1 MYFSCFGKNVY
12 LPVGTFCFLKIQNLR
27 EDNCL
32 QMCYTIK
39 IYNYAKQKEAL
50 PLKYW
55 FGYLTAG
62 IFAAITWVLLQFGE
76 KFSTLVDM
84 VYPYVIRTAQD
95 YLAQWTSVVEY
106 PVWQLLAVVLA
117 VLILASLVLVV
128 ILKRNLIQWGGW
140 VLAVFAAIFMLH
152 TLIWGLSYHAGDL
165 SDDLRLDVSSYN
177 LEELT
182 EATEYYRD
190 KAMELAYQVNRD
202 AQGNV
207 TFAEFDELAEAAGKG
222 FEILTYEHHYPVFAG
237 SRLPVKSLGWADLY
251 SSMGIT
257 GVTFGLTGEAA
268 VNPQI
273 PDVTLPFTMAHEMAH
288 RMCIANERDA
298 NFAAF
303 LACSVH
309 PNLEFQYSG
318 YFMAYR
324 YCYNALASVNHPSA
338 AAAAARVKSSVSK
351 QLQQDMDYY
360 SKFFSSKKNDLATNV
375 ADTMNDTYLKTSGDA
390 GGIDSYGQVCDLLV
404 SWHIQTVVLP
414 SITVEESQFDPYD
427 ESQIDLSGIVNAR

>member
-1 MYFSCFGKNVY
+1 
-12 LPVGTFCFLKIQNLR
+12 
-27 EDNCL
+27 
-32 QMCYTIK
+32 MCYTIK
-39 IYNYAKQKEAL
+39 IYSYAYKGGL

-76 KFSTLVDM
+76 KFTNLVDM
-84 VYPYVIRTAQD
+84 VYPYVIRNVQN
-95 YLAQWTSVVEY
+95 YLAQWTAVVEY
-106 PVWQLLAVVLA
+106 PVWQVLAVVLL
-117 VLILASLVLVV
+117 VVILASLTLVV
-128 ILKRNLIQWGGW
+128 ILKRNLIQWAGW
-140 VLAVFAAIFMLH
+140 VAAVFAGLFMLH
-152 TLIWGLSYHAGDL
+152 TLLWGLSYHTGDL
-165 SDDLRLDVSSYN
+165 SDDLRLDISSYN

-182 EATEYYRD
+182 EATEFYRD
-190 KAMELAYQVNRD
+190 RAMELAAQVNRD
-202 AQGNV
+202 EQGNV
-207 TFAEFDELAEAAGKG
+207 KFAQFETLAENAGKG
-222 FEILTYEHHYPVFAG
+222 FEILTYEKHYPVFAG
-237 SRLPVKSLGWADLY
+237 SRLPVKKLGWADLY

-273 PDVTLPFTMAHEMAH
+273 PDVTLPFTMIHEMAH

-298 NFAAF
+298 NFAGF

-309 PNLEFQYSG
+309 PDVEFQYSG

-338 AAAAARVKSSVSK
+338 AAAAARVKSGVSEL
-351 QLQQDMDYY
+351 LQRDMDFY
-360 SKFFSSKKNDLATNV
+360 SSFFQSKKNDAATTV
-375 ADTMNDTYLKTSGDA
+375 ADTMNDAYLKTSGDA
-390 GGIDSYGQVCDLLV
+390 GGISSYGQVCDLLV

>member
-1 MYFSCFGKNVY
+1 M
-12 LPVGTFCFLKIQNLR
+12 
-27 EDNCL
+27 
-32 QMCYTIK
+32 
-39 IYNYAKQKEAL
+39 
-50 PLKYW
+50 KYW

-76 KFSTLVDM
+76 KFTILVDM
-84 VYPYVIRTAQD
+84 VYPYVIRNVQN
-95 YLAQWTSVVEY
+95 YLAQWTSVVDY
-106 PVWQLLAVVLA
+106 LVWQLLAVVLL
-117 VLILASLVLVV
+117 VLILASLTLVI
-128 ILKRNLIQWGGW
+128 ILKRNLIQWAGW
-140 VLAVFAAIFMLH
+140 VLAVFSAVFMLH
-152 TLIWGLSYHAGDL
+152 TLLWGLSYHTGDL
-165 SDDLRLDVSSYN
+165 SQDLRLDVSSYN

-190 KAMELAYQVNRD
+190 KANELAAQINRD

-207 TFAEFDELAEAAGKG
+207 EFADFETLAENAGKG

-237 SRLPVKSLGWADLY
+237 SRLPVKRLGWADLY

-273 PDVTLPFTMAHEMAH
+273 PQVTIPFTMIHEMAH

-298 NFAAF
+298 NFAGF

-309 PNLEFQYSG
+309 PDMEFQYSG

-324 YCYNALASVNHPSA
+324 YCYNALANVKHPSA
-338 AAAAARVKSSVSK
+338 AAAAARVQQGVSRE
-351 QLQQDMDYY
+351 LQQDMDYY
-360 SKFFSSKKNDLATNV
+360 SQFFRSKKNELATNV
-375 ADTMNDTYLKTSGDA
+375 ADTMNDAYLKTSGDN
-390 GGIDSYGQVCDLLV
+390 GGIASYGQVCDLLV

-414 SITVEESQFDPYD
+414 SITVEESKFDPYD